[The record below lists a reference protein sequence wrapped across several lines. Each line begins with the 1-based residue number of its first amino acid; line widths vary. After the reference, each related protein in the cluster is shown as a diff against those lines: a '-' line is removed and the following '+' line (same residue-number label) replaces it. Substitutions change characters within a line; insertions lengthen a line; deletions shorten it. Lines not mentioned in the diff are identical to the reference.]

1 MPALTP
7 LEMRAVENEV
17 IAAIDQEAGRNK
29 APEGKRQ
36 QLRAHDK
43 TLVLED
49 DLNIGLTRRKA
60 LSADYTAISQS
71 QSYPDGL
78 MVGPVDA
85 GNAVTVDKAVKLVQL
100 RASGNTPPPKAPASN
115 DSKKG

>member
-7 LEMRAVENEV
+7 QEKQDVENRV
-17 IAAIDQEAGRNK
+17 IDAIDQEAGRNQ
-29 APEGKRQ
+29 APEGNRQ
-36 QLRAHDK
+36 RLRAHDK
-43 TLVLED
+43 TLVLEA

-71 QSYPDGL
+71 YPDGL
-78 MVGPVDA
+78 MVGPIDS

-100 RASGNTPPPKAPASN
+100 RASGNAPPPKGPTFNAPKN
-115 DSKKG
+115 G